1 MPHRILS
8 ALTAS
13 LSALAITSPALAHSA
28 TASHLHAEAWIAA
41 SLALLIVAALLA
53 RAFKP

>member
-1 MPHRILS
+1 MPHRIL
-8 ALTAS
+8 AVLTAS
-13 LSALAITSPALAHSA
+13 LSALAVTSPALAHSA

-41 SLALLIVAALLA
+41 GVALLIVAAMVS